1 MAAQTAGSPAKSG
14 ALAGLKVVDLTR
26 ILAGPFCTQM
36 FGDHGAEVIK
46 IEPPRGDDTRTWG
59 PPFKGGQSAYFS
71 GVNRNKH
78 SLGLDLSSEQGREVL
93 FRLLEGADVLIEN
106 FKAGQMEK
114 WQLGYE
120 ETLKVRFPKLIYA
133 QITGYGTTG
142 PMAGMPGFD
151 AVAQVMSG
159 LASINGAADG
169 PPFRLGVPISDIAT
183 GLYAGLAILMAL
195 QERVRSGE
203 GQKVEVSLLD
213 CSVSLLHPHG
223 ANYLMSGE
231 RPQRTGNAHP
241 NIAPYDMFGTETTEL
256 FAAIGNDRQF
266 RRFTEELGA
275 PELADDPRFRTNADR
290 VANKDVL
297 RTALEPLLAK
307 ADGIALSEH
316 LLAQGIPAGPVLE
329 IPEVLDHPQV
339 KARDMVV
346 DQGDGRVIGTPIKMT
361 RTPGDPRT
369 PPPHFSEHARQVLAG
384 AGYSDAEIDAL
395 VQCGA
400 VIRQNETMDTGAA

>member
-1 MAAQTAGSPAKSG
+1 MATQSG
-14 ALAGLKVVDLTR
+14 ALSGLKVVDLTR
-26 ILAGPFCTQM
+26 ILAGPYCTQM

-46 IEPPRGDDTRTWG
+46 IEPPHGDDTRTWG
-59 PPFKGGQSAYFS
+59 PPFKDGQSAYFS
-71 GVNRNKH
+71 GVNRNKR
-78 SLGLDLSSEQGREVL
+78 SLGLDLSSEAGREVL
-93 FRLLEGADVLIEN
+93 YRLLDGADVLIEN

-114 WQLGYE
+114 WGLGYE
-120 ETLKVRFPKLIYA
+120 ETLKARFPQLIYA
-133 QITGYGTTG
+133 QITGYGSTG

-195 QERVRSGE
+195 QERTHSGE

-241 NIAPYDMFGTETTEL
+241 NISPYDMFSTESTEL

-266 RRFTEELGA
+266 RRFTAELGA

-290 VANKDVL
+290 VNNRAEL
-297 RTALEPLLAK
+297 RAALEPLLAK
-307 ADGIALSEH
+307 TDGVALSEH

-329 IPEVLDHPQV
+329 IPEVMDHAQI
-339 KARDMVV
+339 KAREMVV
-346 DQGDGRVIGTPIKMT
+346 DQGAGRVIGTPIKMS

-369 PPPHFSEHARQVLAG
+369 PPPHFSEHARQVLAD
-384 AGYSDAEIDAL
+384 AGYSDAEIAKMIDAGT
-395 VQCGA
+395 VVTADQA
-400 VIRQNETMDTGAA
+400 ETA

>member
-1 MAAQTAGSPAKSG
+1 MADTGEQKQG

-59 PPFKGGQSAYFS
+59 PPFRDGQSAYFT
-71 GVNRNKH
+71 GVNRNKE
-78 SLGLDLSSEQGREVL
+78 SLGLDLSSDSGKAVL
-93 FRLLEGADVLIEN
+93 FRLLEDADILIEN
-106 FKAGQMEK
+106 FKAGQLAK
-114 WQLGYE
+114 WGLDWD
-120 ETLKVRFPKLIYA
+120 TVLAPRFPRLIYG
-133 QITGYGTTG
+133 QITGYGSNG

-159 LASINGAADG
+159 LVSINGAADG
-169 PPFRLGVPISDIAT
+169 PPFRVGVPISDLAT

-195 QERVRSGE
+195 QERHVSGR

-231 RPQRTGNAHP
+231 RPVRTGNAHP
-241 NIAPYDMFGTETTEL
+241 NIAPYDLFETRTARL

-266 RRFTEELGA
+266 RRFVAELGA
-275 PELADDPRFRTNADR
+275 PELADDARFATNADR
-290 VANKDVL
+290 VNHRDAL
-297 RTALEPLLAK
+297 RAALAPLLADTDGVAL
-307 ADGIALSEH
+307 ADH
-316 LLAQGIPAGPVLE
+316 LLAEGIPAGPVLE

-339 KARDMVV
+339 RAREMVV
-346 DQGDGRVIGTPIKMT
+346 EQDGGRVIGTPIKMA

-369 PPPHFSEHARQVLAG
+369 PPPTHSQHARHVLG
-384 AGYSDAEIDAL
+384 DAGYSEEEIDAL
-395 VQCGA
+395 MGA
-400 VIRQNETMDTGAA
+400 GVVSRPQ

>member
-1 MAAQTAGSPAKSG
+1 MAAQRAEYG
-14 ALAGLKVVDLTR
+14 ALTGLKIVDLTR

-71 GVNRNKH
+71 GVNRNKQ
-78 SLGLDLSSEQGREVL
+78 SLGLDLSSEAGREVL
-93 FRLLEGADVLIEN
+93 FRLLDGADVLIEN

-114 WQLGYE
+114 WGLGYD
-120 ETLKVRFPKLIYA
+120 ETLKARFPKLVYA
-133 QITGYGTTG
+133 QITGYGTNG

-169 PPFRLGVPISDIAT
+169 PPFRLGVPISDLAT

-195 QERVRSGE
+195 QERARSGE

-223 ANYLMSGE
+223 ANYLMSGD

-241 NIAPYDMFGTETTEL
+241 NIAPYDMFTTETTEL

-275 PELADDPRFRTNADR
+275 SELADDPRFRTNADR
-290 VANKDVL
+290 VNNRPAL
-297 RTALEPLLAK
+297 RAALKPLLAK
-307 ADGIALSEH
+307 ADGVALSEH
-316 LLAQGIPAGPVLE
+316 LLSQGIPAGPVLE
-329 IPEVLDHPQV
+329 IPEVLDHPQI

-346 DQGDGRVIGTPIKMT
+346 DQDGGRVIGTPIKMT

-369 PPPHFSEHARQVLAG
+369 PPPHFSEHARQVLAS
-384 AGYSDAEIDAL
+384 AGYSEAEISAMIDAGT
-395 VQCGA
+395 VVTA
-400 VIRQNETMDTGAA
+400 DETETA